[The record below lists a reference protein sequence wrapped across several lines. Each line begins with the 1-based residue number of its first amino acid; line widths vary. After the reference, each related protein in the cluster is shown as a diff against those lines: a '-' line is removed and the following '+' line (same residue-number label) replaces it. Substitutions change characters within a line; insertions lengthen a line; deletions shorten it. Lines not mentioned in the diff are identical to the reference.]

1 MGVARNFQF
10 ENHLAKVAFLCDKK
24 TMGRDILAKKVW
36 TADVGGMVM
45 GQSRGGR

>member
-10 ENHLAKVAFLCDKK
+10 ENHLAKVTFLCDKK

-36 TADVGGMVM
+36 TADVGGVAL
-45 GQSRGGR
+45 G